1 MPALLIIPP
10 TPTATVQFRSGPV
23 RTVSGPANSAG
34 NAEYPWRLAQTLVA
48 PRGEAAALR
57 FCYEYPGGQFCQV
70 DLVRSS
76 LPVTVL
82 KNGNVTRL
90 LWSADGQSLIGAG
103 TNTVRRWTLT
113 GALRTA
119 VPSSPLIEPGD
130 AQTSSQITRLW
141 LDRGDLCVATKD
153 QLFGAQGQLRRTTV
167 TTTRYRLAT
176 LQGLTSYSLP
186 GPREPDCQAV
196 RRSD

>member
-1 MPALLIIPP
+1 MPALLPIPP
-10 TPTATVQFRSGPV
+10 TPTATVQFRSGLV

-34 NAEYPWRLAQTLVA
+34 NADYPWKLAETLVS
-48 PRGEAAALR
+48 PRGDVAAVR
-57 FCYEYPGGQFCQV
+57 FCYEYPNGQFCQV
-70 DLVRSS
+70 DLVRPG
-76 LPVTVL
+76 LPVTLL
-82 KNGNVTRL
+82 KNSNVTRL

-103 TNTVRRWTLT
+103 INTVRLWTLSGT
-113 GALRTA
+113 LRTA

-141 LDRGDLCVATKD
+141 LDRGDLCVATTD
-153 QLFGAQGQLRRTTV
+153 QLFGTQGKQRRTTV
-167 TTTRYRLAT
+167 TTTRYRLPT
-176 LQGLTSYSLP
+176 LQGLTSYTLP

>member
-1 MPALLIIPP
+1 MPAVLPIPP
-10 TPTATVQFRSGPV
+10 TPTATVQFRSGLS

-34 NAEYPWRLAQTLVA
+34 NADYPWRLAQTLVSPQGKA
-48 PRGEAAALR
+48 VAVR

-70 DLVRSS
+70 DLVRPG

-90 LWSADGQSLIGAG
+90 LWSADGQSLVGAG
-103 TNTVRRWTLT
+103 TNTIRLWTLS

-119 VPSSPLIEPGD
+119 VPMPPLIEPGVT
-130 AQTSSQITRLW
+130 QSSSRITRLW
-141 LDRGDLCVATKD
+141 LDRGNLCVATRD
-153 QLFGAQGQLRRTTV
+153 QLFDSQGQQRRTTV
-167 TTTRYRLAT
+167 TTTRYQLPT
-176 LQGLTSYSLP
+176 LQGLTSDTLP
-186 GPREPDCQAV
+186 GPQEADCQAV